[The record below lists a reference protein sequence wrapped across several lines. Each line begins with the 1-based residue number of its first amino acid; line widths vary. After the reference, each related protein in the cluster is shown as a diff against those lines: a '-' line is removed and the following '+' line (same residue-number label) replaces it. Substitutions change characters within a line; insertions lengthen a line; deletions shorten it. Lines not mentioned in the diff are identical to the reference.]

1 MIQLSVDEAAA
12 YDMLSI
18 LSVKSQTRPE
28 VRPDWDRMIVEII
41 RQVGQER
48 HDQIMVEAYPIL
60 WATNSAIFNQ
70 IDALNDRHEK
80 AATRLRELAASRSGH
95 SDTQD
100 QVFDLLER
108 WYVLGKPSADRNTQN
123 AKAITSVNDLP

>member
-1 MIQLSVDEAAA
+1 MIQLSIDEAAA

-18 LSVKSQTRPE
+18 LSVKSQTKPE

-70 IDALNDRHEK
+70 IDALKKSDEPIDAREIDALNYRRFEVKQQLQRQFFPDRPLTEQK
-80 AATRLRELAASRSGH
+80 VG
-95 SDTQD
+95 
-100 QVFDLLER
+100 
-108 WYVLGKPSADRNTQN
+108 Y
-123 AKAITSVNDLP
+123 TS